1 MKDKILQLTLSLP
14 DTDAEIFLQNGFF
27 TKGEERTGDMHC
39 HQFYELHY
47 VANGKFSFR
56 TKDSTVAIEAGD
68 LLILPPRL
76 YHRFEG
82 LSERLKRLSFEI
94 RLVKKR
100 ESKTKGKTEY
110 EKLFSFDEPILL
122 SEKFP
127 ELDQLA
133 ALMGEPEN
141 EETHL
146 SLHAYFTL
154 AFLRICNLLRQ
165 EKHTE
170 EKSASAALPTL
181 PSCND
186 TSVIKALRYVAENHT
201 RRLLLSEVALTV
213 GLSPR
218 HLERILKQ
226 SMAESF
232 HNILTRHRI
241 STAAEL
247 LREDKRYSL
256 EQIASLS
263 GFGSYVSFYHAF
275 VAVMGKTPSE
285 FRKTNIHFSII
296 GK

>member
-1 MKDKILQLTLSLP
+1 M
-14 DTDAEIFLQNGFF
+14 
-27 TKGEERTGDMHC
+27 
-39 HQFYELHY
+39 
-47 VANGKFSFR
+47 
-56 TKDSTVAIEAGD
+56 
-68 LLILPPRL
+68 
-76 YHRFEG
+76 
-82 LSERLKRLSFEI
+82 
-94 RLVKKR
+94 
-100 ESKTKGKTEY
+100 
-110 EKLFSFDEPILL
+110 
-122 SEKFP
+122 
-127 ELDQLA
+127 
-133 ALMGEPEN
+133 
-141 EETHL
+141 
-146 SLHAYFTL
+146 
-154 AFLRICNLLRQ
+154 
-165 EKHTE
+165 
-170 EKSASAALPTL
+170 
-181 PSCND
+181 
-186 TSVIKALRYVAENHT
+186 AENHT